1 MAAGF
6 SIRFPSLT
14 VPDNYMVALNATQFE
29 ATAIVNASLGM
40 PVIYFKITI
49 NNTFFQNPD
58 VIITVIRND
67 VTGSIFRLE
76 NGDNTESITNPADG
90 SNEVTTI
97 ERAVI
102 YSSDPSEMT
111 ELPVTF
117 DFDISVIA
125 AEVVDGTPLSGEA
138 RALGVVVV
146 RG

>member
-1 MAAGF
+1 
-6 SIRFPSLT
+6 
-14 VPDNYMVALNATQFE
+14 MVALNATQYE

-49 NNTFFQNPD
+49 NNTFFQGPD
-58 VIITVIRND
+58 VVAITVIRND
-67 VTGSIFRLE
+67 VTNRIFKLE
-76 NGDNTESITNPADG
+76 NGDNFDSILNPADG
-90 SNEVTTI
+90 SNGVIII

-117 DFDISVIA
+117 DFEINAVA
-125 AEVVDGTPLSGEA
+125 AKTVDGTPLSGEA